1 MENEG
6 SIYPFLNSD
15 LAKKYFADSDFA
27 LKQGRHIQDFGND
40 HKYFVLIDEYYDK
53 GLQTYYETFFQVKLR
68 REEADRE
75 RYYFLDFSEESR
87 GKLGKD
93 NRSKEL
99 EDDRLIFGILLLNIY
114 KEKFF
119 EKKEVRWQELEQ
131 IFKEGEH
138 KELWKQLLYGKLK
151 PNYSP
156 QEEMDMKAKVWR
168 ILKSFDDLGWIY
180 FINQDELH
188 FEILTSIDRIS
199 KLYGDIINDVD
210 NLQAYFSNE
219 QLS

>member
-1 MENEG
+1 MENE
-6 SIYPFLNSD
+6 SSNYPFLNSD

-40 HKYFVLIDEYYDK
+40 HKYFVFIDEYYDK

-75 RYYFLDFSEESR
+75 RYYFLDFPEDTR

-119 EKKEVRWQELEQ
+119 EKKEVRWQELAQ

-138 KELWKQLLYGKLK
+138 KELWQRLLYGKVK

-156 QEEMDMKAKVWR
+156 GEETEMKNKVLK

-188 FEILTSIDRIS
+188 FEILTSIDRIA
-199 KLYGDIINDVD
+199 KLYGDIINNVE

>member
-1 MENEG
+1 MENE
-6 SIYPFLNSD
+6 SSNYPFLNSD
-15 LAKKYFADSDFA
+15 LAKKYFADSDYA
-27 LKQGRHIQDFGND
+27 LKQGRHIQDFGSD
-40 HKYFVLIDEYYDK
+40 HKYFVFIDEYYNK

-75 RYYFLDFSEESR
+75 RYYFLDFPEDTK
-87 GKLGKD
+87 GKLGRD

-99 EDDRLIFGILLLNIY
+99 EHDRLIFGILLLNIY

-119 EKKEVRWQELEQ
+119 EKKEVRWQELQQ
-131 IFKEGEH
+131 IFKESEH
-138 KELWKQLLYGKLK
+138 KELWQQLLYGKLK

-156 QEEMDMKAKVWR
+156 GEETEMKNKVLK

-199 KLYGDIINDVD
+199 KLYGDIINNIE

-219 QLS
+219 

>member
-1 MENEG
+1 MENE
-6 SIYPFLNSD
+6 SSNYPFLNSD

-40 HKYFVLIDEYYDK
+40 HKYFVFIDEYYDK

-75 RYYFLDFSEESR
+75 RYYFLDFPEDTR

-138 KELWKQLLYGKLK
+138 KEIWQQLLYGKVK

-156 QEEMDMKAKVWR
+156 GEETEMKNKVLK

-199 KLYGDIINDVD
+199 KLYGDIINNVE

>member
-1 MENEG
+1 MENE
-6 SIYPFLNSD
+6 SSNYPFLNSD

-40 HKYFVLIDEYYDK
+40 HKYFVFIDEYYDK

-75 RYYFLDFSEESR
+75 RYYFLDFPEDTR

-119 EKKEVRWQELEQ
+119 EKKEVRWQELAQ

-138 KELWKQLLYGKLK
+138 KELWQRLLYGKVKTQLFTRRRNRNEKQSAENLK
-151 PNYSP
+151 
-156 QEEMDMKAKVWR
+156 E
-168 ILKSFDDLGWIY
+168 F
-180 FINQDELH
+180 
-188 FEILTSIDRIS
+188 
-199 KLYGDIINDVD
+199 
-210 NLQAYFSNE
+210 
-219 QLS
+219 

>member
-1 MENEG
+1 MENEN
-6 SIYPFLNSD
+6 SNYPFLNSD

-40 HKYFVLIDEYYDK
+40 HKYFVFIDEYYDK

-75 RYYFLDFSEESR
+75 RYYFLDFHEDTR

-138 KELWKQLLYGKLK
+138 KELWQQLLYGKVK

-156 QEEMDMKAKVWR
+156 VEETEMKNKVLK

-180 FINQDELH
+180 FINQEELH

-199 KLYGDIINDVD
+199 KLYGDIINNVE